1 MNRVCH
7 DAASVLRAITLVL
20 GLVLLLQAPTVRAQP
35 FMGRGGAPRPDPLQP
50 PPVRAPA
57 IADAQT
63 SPEPGTIIEDVRI
76 VGNQAISAAKVR
88 SYLKTRPG
96 RPFDPEMVQTDVRQ
110 LVSRGLF
117 RDVRTFT
124 QQTPQ
129 GLVVTFQ
136 VFERPTVNYVKFVG
150 NQGLGEKLLLRES
163 GLKVGD
169 ALNYY
174 AVDEARRKLEELY
187 AGRGYSRAELSVLE
201 GMNPRDQGVVF
212 RIHEGPLARVAK
224 VNVVGNTIASNAR
237 IKTQIKSK
245 PGFFYVIGG
254 AVEQSKIDEDIER
267 LTAYYRGLGY
277 FHAKVGREL
286 KYDSA
291 GKWLTITFVI
301 NEGPR
306 YRLRNVSFVGNA
318 NFDDEELSELTG
330 LEKDQFFNQAQMNAD
345 LRALRDVY
353 GSKGYVY
360 ADIQAEPRFLEE
372 PGVLDL
378 VYNISEGD
386 QYRVGEITVNIQGD
400 NPHTRQSVV
409 LNRRGHLQPGDIVD
423 VRAVRAWEL
432 RLQRSQLFAH
442 EPQQGI
448 TPQVKIVPPRYAEP
462 VPSTAARPTRGTQ
475 RLPTVRGQ
483 NPGPAPPAS
492 AADSNTSSPRSWLR

>member
-1 MNRVCH
+1 MIRVCH
-7 DAASVLRAITLVL
+7 DVVPMLRAFTPVL
-20 GLVLLLQAPTVRAQP
+20 GLVLLVPALTAQGQS
-35 FMGRGGAPRPDPLQP
+35 FLDRGGPPRPDPLRP
-50 PPVRAPA
+50 PPVRPPA
-57 IADAQT
+57 YADAEP
-63 SPEPGTIIEDVRI
+63 SPDPGTIIGDVRI

-96 RPFDPEMVQTDVRQ
+96 RPFDPEVVQSDVRQ

-117 RDVRTFT
+117 RDVRTYT
-124 QQTPQ
+124 QHTPQ

-136 VFERPTVNYVKFVG
+136 VFERPTVNYIKFVG
-150 NQGLGEKLLLRES
+150 NVGLREKLLLRES
-163 GLKVGD
+163 GLKVGE

-187 AGRGYSRAELSVLE
+187 EGRGYRRAHVTVLE
-201 GMNPRDQGVVF
+201 GMHPRDQGVVF
-212 RIHEGPLARVAK
+212 RVHEGPLARVAK
-224 VNVVGNTIASNAR
+224 VNVVGNTIASDAR
-237 IKTQIKSK
+237 IKTQVKSK
-245 PGFFYVIGG
+245 PGFLYLIGG

-286 KYDSA
+286 KYDSS
-291 GKWLTITFVI
+291 GKWLTVTFVI

-306 YRLRNVSFVGNA
+306 YRLRNVTFIGND
-318 NFDDEELSELTG
+318 NFDDQELDELTG
-330 LEKDQFFNQAQMNAD
+330 MEQGQFFNQAQMNAD
-345 LRALRDVY
+345 VRALRDVY

-409 LNRRGHLQPGDIVD
+409 LNRRGDLQPGDIVD
-423 VRAVRAWEL
+423 VRAVRAWEI

-442 EPQQGI
+442 EPQQGV
-448 TPQVKIVPPRYAEP
+448 TPQVKIVPPRYEDP
-462 VPSTAARPTRGTQ
+462 VPATAARPARGTQ

-483 NPGPAPPAS
+483 DPGSAS
-492 AADSNTSSPRSWLR
+492 GWSTADSNIFSPRSWLR